1 MTAPT
6 RLPRRPRAILACL
19 AAALV
24 GVAVAGPVAPV
35 RAAPIDDLRARAAQV
50 EEQINAL
57 SMQLSV
63 LHEQIKAAEDE
74 LEVARRTIAE
84 AQTGIRAAQAEVT
97 RITALVHRRA
107 ALVYRKASLG
117 GTSDLDVD
125 IREQASR
132 RTYADA
138 TGQRDAQTLV
148 QLERAREDLAAKEA
162 GAERL
167 RAEVQTRQD
176 ALREQQREFQAQQRE
191 LDGIKQGLDGE
202 IARLVAEEQ
211 ARRRAAEAAAAAAAS
226 ARLKAAN
233 VNFDPATIPPVSG
246 RAAVAVAYATAQ
258 LGKPY
263 CYAGRGPDC
272 YDCSGLTQMA
282 WAEAGVAIPRNS
294 EAQFGA
300 LPRVPLSEVAP
311 GDLVWFPGHIGIY
324 VGNGQVVNATSTGD
338 IIRIHPIS
346 LYQGA
351 VRPG

>member
-6 RLPRRPRAILACL
+6 RLLRRPRAILACL

-24 GVAVAGPVAPV
+24 GVAVAGPVPPV

-50 EEQINAL
+50 EEQINGL

-74 LEVARRTIAE
+74 LEAARRTIAE

-97 RITALVHRRA
+97 RITDLVHRRA

-117 GTSDLDVD
+117 GTTDFDVD
-125 IREQASR
+125 VREQASR

-176 ALREQQREFQAQQRE
+176 ALRDQQREFQTQQRE

-226 ARLKAAN
+226 ARLRAAN

-246 RAAVAVAYATAQ
+246 QAAVAVAYATAQ

-346 LYQGA
+346 LYRGA

>member
-1 MTAPT
+1 MTALP
-6 RLPRRPRAILACL
+6 RLLRRPRAILLLVATL
-19 AAALV
+19 AGAAV
-24 GVAVAGPVAPV
+24 TVPVAPV
-35 RAAPIDDLRARAAQV
+35 RAAPIDDLRTQAAQV

-74 LEVARRTIAE
+74 LDAARRTIAE
-84 AQTGIRAAQAEVT
+84 AQAGIQAAQAEVA

-107 ALVYRKASLG
+107 ALVYRRASLG
-117 GTSDLDVD
+117 GTAGLDLDV
-125 IREQASR
+125 REQASR

-138 TGQRDAQTLV
+138 TGQRDAQTLA
-148 QLERAREDLAAKEA
+148 QLDRAREDLAAKEA

-176 ALREQQREFQAQQRE
+176 ALRAQQREFQAQQGE
-191 LDGIKQGLDGE
+191 LDRIKRGLDGE

-211 ARRRAAEAAAAAAAS
+211 ARRRAAEEAAAATAA

-233 VNFDPATIPPVSG
+233 VNFDPSTLPPVSG
-246 RAAVAVAYATAQ
+246 KAAVAVAYATAQ
-258 LGKPY
+258 MGKPY

-294 EAQFGA
+294 EAQFGS

-311 GDLVWFPGHIGIY
+311 GDIVWFPGHVGIY
-324 VGNGQVVNATSTGD
+324 VGNGQVINAPSTGD